1 MTKITDKTK
10 EKTEKKDPTIDP
22 VKNDETIITD
32 ETKNIIEGGE
42 ESTIDPTIDP
52 VKNDE
57 TPAPAVIEPAKEK
70 EKDVE
75 KKAPSKEL
83 KKEAVYLDFDTNEIS
98 FKGMTEAEKLIKV
111 MNTKFDKKTLNA
123 VIQTEF
129 KDDDK
134 VTDET
139 TNLIEDHM
147 KYKMFYQKFN

>member
-10 EKTEKKDPTIDP
+10 EKTEKKDPTVDP
-22 VKNDETIITD
+22 VKNDETTITD
-32 ETKNIIEGGE
+32 KAEDIAPIVEGGE
-42 ESTIDPTIDP
+42 APIIDP

-57 TPAPAVIEPAKEK
+57 TPAPAIIESGKEK
-70 EKDVE
+70 EKT
-75 KKAPSKEL
+75 PSKEL
-83 KKEAVYLDFDTNEIS
+83 KKETIYLDFDANEIS

-134 VTDET
+134 VTDEI